1 MPQSLCWKD
10 EYTVYMHEICPGRLT
25 PEVTEML
32 NAKFGT
38 SYTKSQIACVRKR
51 LGLPVGKVFQKKLLT
66 YEQHQYFLNN
76 HQGKVAHIFAEEMNK
91 KFGLSLTGQQIK
103 RYRNNNNLYSGLTG
117 HFEKGHV
124 PANKGKKVS
133 EHATE

>member
-51 LGLPVGKVFQKKLLT
+51 LGLPVGKVFQKKVTDLRAT
-66 YEQHQYFLNN
+66 SIFL
-76 HQGKVAHIFAEEMNK
+76 K
-91 KFGLSLTGQQIK
+91 
-103 RYRNNNNLYSGLTG
+103 
-117 HFEKGHV
+117 
-124 PANKGKKVS
+124 
-133 EHATE
+133 